1 MRRGFS
7 LIELI
12 TVLAVISIIA
22 VPLAKLNRTMLYDIP
37 RSCKMM
43 QVNTSILS
51 ALKQM
56 DRDINEAVAFPDAF
70 GGGTSN
76 DELLLIELTEG
87 VVSYE
92 FNEQEIVRRKLS
104 GTAEGS
110 DEDIMRWPARHAKIQ
125 WQIRQ
130 ENDKAYAVEIKTW
143 IEHKSGDLV
152 ERKMENAHLYFVG
165 AYREPLRQR

>member
-1 MRRGFS
+1 MRKGFS

-37 RSCKMM
+37 RSYKMM

-70 GGGTSN
+70 ETGTSS
-76 DELLLIELTEG
+76 DELLLIDLAEG

-104 GTAEGS
+104 GTTNDSE
-110 DEDIMRWPARHAKIQ
+110 EDFMRWPARHAKVQ
-125 WQIRQ
+125 WQVRHQ
-130 ENDKAYAVEIKTW
+130 NNKAYAVEIKTW

-152 ERKMENAHLYFVG
+152 EKKMENSHLYFVG
-165 AYREPLRQR
+165 AYREPLR